1 MGQHRLG
8 RRFAKAGLDT
18 ARLRPRVLWVLSETA
33 DFFYKCTAFYSPET
47 ERSVRWD
54 DPESAI
60 EWPIE
65 TRSYP
70 IRTPPRHFSR
80 TSPVFPEFADTKCG
94 SSRPQNPGNL
104 GRALKAPL
112 RNSAHLPRST
122 VKVWTSANP
131 EALRPRLSELKPNLI
146 VNAAAYTNVD
156 GAESDPE
163 TALAIN
169 GKAPDVLAGWA
180 AENEASIV
188 HFSTDYVYDGGGD
201 QPRAESDPCNPA
213 NAYGQSKL
221 AGDQAV
227 LSSSAPPHA
236 YCEQAGYIP
245 KQGRTSFA
253 QCYAWARNG
262 KNCASWTIRLARR
275 HRQIYWRD
283 RQSHPATGGRRYIGI
298 FKKERRLYHAAAAGE
313 TSWYGF
319 ATEIF
324 TMARRRNFK
333 LAVQGVT
340 PIPSTEYPLPAT
352 RPTNSRLAPTKLENT
367 FGISPPL

>member
-1 MGQHRLG
+1 MRIVLTGRTGQ
-8 RRFAKAGLDT
+8 
-18 ARLRPRVLWVLSETA
+18 
-33 DFFYKCTAFYSPET
+33 
-47 ERSVRWD
+47 
-54 DPESAI
+54 
-60 EWPIE
+60 
-65 TRSYP
+65 
-70 IRTPPRHFSR
+70 
-80 TSPVFPEFADTKCG
+80 
-94 SSRPQNPGNL
+94 L

-112 RNSAHLPRST
+112 EKLGSL
-122 VKVWTSANP
+122 TSLDREGMDLANP

-221 AGDQAV
+221 VGDQAV
-227 LSSSAPPHA
+227 LSSGAPHA
-236 YCEQAGYIP
+236 VL
-245 KQGRTSFA
+245 RTSWL
-253 QCYAWARNG
+253 YSETG
-262 KNCASWTIRLARR
+262 KNFFRTMLRLGAE
-275 HRQIYWRD
+275 RQELRIVDDQIGAPTSTNLLAAIVNRILQQAD
-283 RQSHPATGGRRYIGI
+283 GDISGFLRKNGG
-298 FKKERRLYHAAAAGE
+298 LYHAAAAGE

-324 TMARRRNFK
+324 AMARRRNFK
-333 LAVQGVT
+333 LAVQDVA

-352 RPTNSRLAPTKLENT
+352 RPTNSRLALTKLENT
-367 FGISPPL
+367 FGISPPLWQTDLEGVFDRLETAENE